1 MPASSNVIWTAPTD
15 EIATRQQAILKARAE
30 RQTLEPLR
38 TAIIPLSYA
47 NGSEMAGLIQTA
59 TGESGGGGSDDSGRA
74 GLLSERGS
82 VTVYQ
87 RTRTLQVHG
96 SSDRLAVQAMI

>member
-15 EIATRQQAILKARAE
+15 EIATRQQAIHNARAE

-47 NGSEMAGLIQTA
+47 NGSEMADLIQTA
-59 TGESGGGGSDDSGRA
+59 TGESGGDGSDDRGTA
-74 GLLSERGS
+74 GLLYARGS
-82 VTVYQ
+82 VTGDQ
-87 RTRTLQVHG
+87 RTNTLLVH
-96 SSDRLAVQAMI
+96 DNAERLECE